1 MEKFKPVLKFFGIF
15 IVTIIALIVIEL
27 FCRAVMDVLGVYVS
41 IRVDSVI
48 VAAGMFIVPVIVA
61 WKYGLIDLPS
71 EFRNSRDTLSKM
83 ALPILAGLLW
93 FYADNHLVNLFDI
106 QMPDEVQG
114 RIDVRMHSP
123 YGLFSVCILKPVLEE
138 LMFRTVIL
146 GLMLRS
152 GVKPWVAIIL
162 SAFLFGASHLNM
174 CQFVHSGV
182 GGLMLGFVYYKTNN
196 VFATIIIHAI
206 HNSWVTFLGL
216 IMEGLEYTPDSSY
229 DDLVVKLIS
238 VSLMVAFASASIL
251 IMKRFISRYPQP
263 QFVENEE
270 PDEPVMEEC

>member
-1 MEKFKPVLKFFGIF
+1 M
-15 IVTIIALIVIEL
+15 TIIVLIVIEL

-41 IRVDSVI
+41 RRVSSVI

-106 QMPDEVQG
+106 QMPHEVQG

-174 CQFVHSGV
+174 CQFVHAGV

-229 DDLVVKLIS
+229 DGLVVKLIS

>member
-1 MEKFKPVLKFFGIF
+1 
-15 IVTIIALIVIEL
+15 
-27 FCRAVMDVLGVYVS
+27 
-41 IRVDSVI
+41 
-48 VAAGMFIVPVIVA
+48 
-61 WKYGLIDLPS
+61 
-71 EFRNSRDTLSKM
+71 
-83 ALPILAGLLW
+83 LW

-106 QMPDEVQG
+106 LMPDEVQG

-216 IMEGLEYTPDSSY
+216 IMEGLEYTPDSS
-229 DDLVVKLIS
+229 DKGLVVKLIS

-270 PDEPVMEEC
+270 PDEPVMEEY

>member
-41 IRVDSVI
+41 RRVDSVI

-106 QMPDEVQG
+106 QMPHEVQG

-174 CQFVHSGV
+174 CQFWCRR
-182 GGLMLGFVYYKTNN
+182 LDARICL
-196 VFATIIIHAI
+196 
-206 HNSWVTFLGL
+206 L
-216 IMEGLEYTPDSSY
+216 
-229 DDLVVKLIS
+229 
-238 VSLMVAFASASIL
+238 
-251 IMKRFISRYPQP
+251 Q
-263 QFVENEE
+263 
-270 PDEPVMEEC
+270 DE

>member
-1 MEKFKPVLKFFGIF
+1 
-15 IVTIIALIVIEL
+15 
-27 FCRAVMDVLGVYVS
+27 
-41 IRVDSVI
+41 
-48 VAAGMFIVPVIVA
+48 
-61 WKYGLIDLPS
+61 
-71 EFRNSRDTLSKM
+71 
-83 ALPILAGLLW
+83 
-93 FYADNHLVNLFDI
+93 
-106 QMPDEVQG
+106 
-114 RIDVRMHSP
+114 
-123 YGLFSVCILKPVLEE
+123 
-138 LMFRTVIL
+138 MFRTVIL

-174 CQFVHSGV
+174 CQFVHAGV

-216 IMEGLEYTPDSSY
+216 IMEGLEYTPDSS
-229 DDLVVKLIS
+229 DKGLVVKLIS

-263 QFVENEE
+263 QFVENDE